1 MSVFVCL
8 SLSLSV
14 QLYTGKCILRSQNL
28 SPPHPLPL
36 FFPFVVVVCFHL
48 IVLDLLLF
56 VFLLVFMS
64 LLFVFVWVFWLFC
77 GFFVCLLVLFCLPVV
92 FVFVVLACVRACVR
106 ACVCVRERALCL
118 AVLLLT

>member
-8 SLSLSV
+8 SVSLSV

-56 VFLLVFMS
+56 VFVLVFMS
-64 LLFVFVWVFWLFC
+64 LLFLFGFFGGFVGFLFVCLFC
-77 GFFVCLLVLFCLPVV
+77 FVCLLFLFLL
-92 FVFVVLACVRACVR
+92 FWRACVR